1 MTDSDGPCGSGLS
14 QAEASEASEAEAGS
28 GSGRPGSTNPNPLEA
43 AQALE
48 AGKRTLTRTGQV
60 LDLSAA
66 AIRADP
72 VVIRFYQS
80 LAAPAAP

>member
-28 GSGRPGSTNPNPLEA
+28 GSTNPNPLEA